1 MNSAMYSLIWRI
13 LPGPVPAKLVMALGL
28 VFGTGAMLWF
38 VAFPWAD
45 PYLPFNDSTLD
56 VESSEG

>member
-1 MNSAMYSLIWRI
+1 MYHLIWRI
-13 LPGPVPAKLVMALGL
+13 LPGPWPAKLVMALGL
-28 VFGTGAMLWF
+28 IAGAVALLWF

-56 VESSEG
+56 VESPES